1 MSNEELQKLVESNAK
16 AIQALAN
23 AAAEDRKEYKKD
35 RARLYEAMSRMAV
48 AQSHFWEIQADYYS
62 RLEEIDER
70 QAKMIEILDRL
81 TTTKDNNG

>member
-1 MSNEELQKLVESNAK
+1 MSDSELQKLIESNAK

-23 AAAEDRKEYKKD
+23 AVAEDRKEYKKD
-35 RARLYEAMSRMAV
+35 RARLYEAMSRMAA

-70 QAKMIEILDRL
+70 QAKILEILERL
-81 TTTKDNNG
+81 TEKNHNS